1 MPENIKNYIP
11 QDILKGSKKLAF
23 KLWSIVLLF
32 VFLWVLL
39 IVSAPVAAANG
50 INGFAEPLYN
60 FYGYICHQ
68 IPERSFYALGHQF
81 AVCSR
86 CFGVYFGLLAGFLIY
101 PLFRPLNETEPFP
114 RFWLMLA
121 GLPMLVDWSLTVF
134 GIWENTFFTR
144 TLTGLIL
151 GFACAVFIVPALA
164 ELAEL
169 ILIKRFRRNNA
180 KKAAS

>member
-1 MPENIKNYIP
+1 MPENIKNYVP
-11 QDILKGSKKLAF
+11 QDVLKGSKKLAF
-23 KLWSIVLLF
+23 KLWGVVLFF

-39 IVSAPVAAANG
+39 IVSAPIAAANG
-50 INGFAEPLYN
+50 MSDFAEPLYN

-68 IPERSFYALGHQF
+68 MPDRSFHVLKHQF

-101 PLFRPLNETEPFP
+101 PMIRSMDETEPFP
-114 RFWLMLA
+114 RFWLILA
-121 GLPMLVDWSLTVF
+121 GFPMAIDWSLTVF
-134 GIWENTFFTR
+134 GIWENTHFTR
-144 TLTGLIL
+144 ITTGLIL

-169 ILIKRFRRNNA
+169 ILIKRFRKRNA